1 MPRGSRAQGA
11 GARAAKCPGGARAGR
26 ATGDRGGVL
35 LRIDACRSR
44 GAVESASRHR
54 QDAHPFRTAQASAG
68 AERGGELSM
77 SSTLNG
83 KHCDQAELVSAYALH
98 ALPSSDVGAVEAHL
112 SSCPQ
117 CRRELDMLRPLIDSF
132 VSWPTDLLRPA
143 ASLQERLARRIAA
156 ETGGGTGIPPPPA
169 WSRTA
174 RGGSARPVFCDPR
187 AGGT

>member
-44 GAVESASRHR
+44 GPVESASRHR

-68 AERGGELSM
+68 VERGGELAM

-98 ALPSSDVGAVEAHL
+98 ALPSSDVAAVESHL

-117 CRRELDMLRPLIDSF
+117 CRRELDMLQPIVDSF
-132 VSWPTDLLRPA
+132 VSWPTDVLRPA

-156 ETGGGTGIPPPPA
+156 ETGGGTGLA
-169 WSRTA
+169 
-174 RGGSARPVFCDPR
+174 GPR
-187 AGGT
+187 ARCPTRMGERARREFC

>member
-1 MPRGSRAQGA
+1 
-11 GARAAKCPGGARAGR
+11 
-26 ATGDRGGVL
+26 
-35 LRIDACRSR
+35 
-44 GAVESASRHR
+44 
-54 QDAHPFRTAQASAG
+54 
-68 AERGGELSM
+68 M

-98 ALPSSDVGAVEAHL
+98 ALPSSDVAAVEAHL

-156 ETGGGTGIPPPPA
+156 ETGGGTGIAAPPA
-169 WSRTA
+169 MGRT
-174 RGGSARPVFCDPR
+174 RMGGSGARDFLQPPGDGCREAPIQ
-187 AGGT
+187 

>member
-1 MPRGSRAQGA
+1 
-11 GARAAKCPGGARAGR
+11 
-26 ATGDRGGVL
+26 
-35 LRIDACRSR
+35 
-44 GAVESASRHR
+44 
-54 QDAHPFRTAQASAG
+54 
-68 AERGGELSM
+68 M

-98 ALPSSDVGAVEAHL
+98 ALPSSDAAAVEAHL

-156 ETGGGTGIPPPPA
+156 ETGGGPGLPAAPPWFRPA
-169 WSRTA
+169 WGE
-174 RGGSARPVFCDPR
+174 GGPR
-187 AGGT
+187 